1 MQEEEALIL
10 QKSTYLLALRT
21 YISRHVRDNIKNI
34 TKQET

>member
-10 QKSTYLLALRT
+10 QKSTYLLV
-21 YISRHVRDNIKNI
+21 VRDNTKNI